1 MEHAP
6 ERPPTV
12 GPHRRNS
19 KLLVALAL
27 SATALALWA
36 LVGSLFIVDVTQYG
50 LITRFG
56 DVVRVVMQPGLYM
69 KAPFDSVVR
78 LDKRLTFSRPAPAEY
93 LTVDKRNVVVE
104 SLATWRIADPE
115 RFTATLATRPNA
127 DVRLADIV
135 LGEIGSVLGTHPATS
150 LIAADGNAERFG
162 KIVSEIRQRVAGFAR
177 TAYGIEIVDVELLHL
192 TLPDQNREHVFER
205 MKAERGKMAKEYR
218 TAGEL
223 QARKIIAEADR
234 EKTHIEAE
242 AYAQAQRL
250 KGEGDAEA
258 SRIYAAAFSQ
268 NPAFYEF
275 LRTLQAYG
283 KFLDE
288 NTTLFLPGDAQVLR
302 MLGASA
308 RPRAAS
314 PSEQRSTTARVK
326 PHSAAPAVS
335 IAAPG
340 RPGAGSA
347 PSEDAARK
355 PEPNP
360 Q

>member
-1 MEHAP
+1 
-6 ERPPTV
+6 V
-12 GPHRRNS
+12 GPARPDSS
-19 KLLVALAL
+19 KVRVALAL
-27 SATALALWA
+27 GTTALALWV
-36 LVGSLFIVDVTQYG
+36 LVGSLFIVDVTEYG
-50 LITRFG
+50 LVTRFG
-56 DVVRVVMQPGLYM
+56 DVVRVVTQPGLHM

-115 RFTATLATRPNA
+115 RFLATLATRSNA

-135 LGEIGSVLGTHPATS
+135 LGEIGSVLGTHPGTS
-150 LIAADGNAERFG
+150 LIAPDGNAERFG
-162 KIVSEIRQRVAGFAR
+162 KIVSEIRERVAGFAR
-177 TAYGIEIVDVELLHL
+177 TAYGIEILDVELLHL

-223 QARKIIAEADR
+223 EARKIIAEADR
-234 EKTHIEAE
+234 EKTRIEAQ

-258 SRIYAAAFSQ
+258 TRIYAAAFSQ
-268 NPAFYEF
+268 NPAFYQF

-302 MLGASA
+302 MLGPSA
-308 RPRAAS
+308 RPRAAGA
-314 PSEQRSTTARVK
+314 SERGSTTASAK
-326 PHSAAPAVS
+326 PRGPAPAVS
-335 IAAPG
+335 IARPG

-347 PSEDAARK
+347 PSEDASHK
-355 PEPNP
+355 LEPNP
-360 Q
+360 R